1 MEFPDDLKY
10 SETHTWARV
19 SGNEVTLGLTAYAAD
34 EMGEIVYVQL
44 PDEGEAA
51 EAGEPFGS
59 IESTKAIEDL
69 VAPVGGK
76 VTKVNDDIVDAPETI
91 NQDPYGEGWLLV
103 IEASDVSQADAL
115 LSAADYQQFTEA

>member
-10 SETHTWARV
+10 SENHMWARV
-19 SGNEVTLGLTAYAAD
+19 AGNEVTLGVTAYAAE

-44 PDEGEAA
+44 PDEGDEA

-69 VAPVGGK
+69 VSPVSGK
-76 VTKVNDDIVDAPETI
+76 VAKVNSEVVDAPETI
-91 NQDPYGEGWLLV
+91 NQDPYGDGWLLV
-103 IEASDVSQADAL
+103 LEAADVREVEEL
-115 LSAADYQQFTEA
+115 LSAPEYEKQIEE

>member
-10 SETHTWARV
+10 TDKHMWARV
-19 SGNEVTLGLTAYAAD
+19 DGSEITVGLTAYAAD

-44 PDEGEAA
+44 PEEGEAA
-51 EAGEPFGS
+51 VAGEPFGS

-76 VTKVNDDIVDAPETI
+76 VKKVNTQIVDAPETI
-91 NQDPYGEGWLLV
+91 NEDPYGNGWLV
-103 IEASDVSQADAL
+103 VVDAEDVKQVDEL
-115 LSAADYQQFTEA
+115 LSAADYEAQMAK

>member
-10 SETHTWARV
+10 TEGHMWARV
-19 SGNEVTLGLTAYAAD
+19 EGSAVTLGVTAYASE

-44 PDEGEAA
+44 PDEGEQA

-69 VAPVGGK
+69 MSPVGGK
-76 VTKVNDDIVDAPETI
+76 VAKVNSEVVDAPETI
-91 NQDPYGEGWLLV
+91 NRDPYGEGWLLV
-103 IEASDVSQADAL
+103 VEAGDVSPVEGL
-115 LSAADYQQFTEA
+115 LSAEDYQKQVEA

>member
-69 VAPVGGK
+69 VAPVSGK
-76 VTKVNDDIVDAPETI
+76 VTKVNGEIVDAPETI

-115 LSAADYQQFTEA
+115 LSAADYRQSTEA